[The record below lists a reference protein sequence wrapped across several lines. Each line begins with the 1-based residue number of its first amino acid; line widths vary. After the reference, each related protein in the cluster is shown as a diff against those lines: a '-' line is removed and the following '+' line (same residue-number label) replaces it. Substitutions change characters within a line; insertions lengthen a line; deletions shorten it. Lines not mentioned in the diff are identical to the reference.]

1 MHLRNKMT
9 KFQLK
14 IFLKAAYEII
24 LVFLQFFIISL
35 HFFQWQLIPQKQI
48 IQVST
53 LSYLLGFLII
63 IIALIILLFAIKD
76 LGRNLSPFPRP
87 LNKSNLVT
95 TGIYRFTRHPMYYSL
110 IFISFGV
117 FITKLSIHYLF
128 LSTSL
133 GLIIKFKIALEEQYL
148 KTKFKNYLIYK
159 NEVKY

>member
-1 MHLRNKMT
+1 MS

-14 IFLKAAYEII
+14 NFFKAVYELT

-35 HFFQWQLIPQKQI
+35 HFFRWEFIPQKQI
-48 IQVST
+48 IQVSFF
-53 LSYLLGFLII
+53 SYFVGFLII
-63 IIALIILLFAIKD
+63 IIAFIILLVAIKD

-87 LNKSNLVT
+87 INKSNLVT

-117 FITKLSIHYLF
+117 FIIKLSIYYLF
-128 LSTSL
+128 LSISL
-133 GLIIKFKIALEEQYL
+133 GLIIKFKIALEEYYL
-148 KTKFKNYLIYK
+148 NNKFKNYLLYK

>member
-1 MHLRNKMT
+1 MT

-14 IFLKAAYEII
+14 NFFNSAYEII

-35 HFFQWQLIPQKQI
+35 HFFKWEFIPQKQI
-48 IQVST
+48 IQVTSF
-53 LSYLLGFLII
+53 SYFVGFLII
-63 IIALIILLFAIKD
+63 IIAFIILLVAIKD

-87 LNKSNLVT
+87 IKNSNLVT

-117 FITKLSIHYLF
+117 FITKLSIYYLF

-133 GLIIKFKIALEEQYL
+133 ILIIKFKIDLEEQYL
-148 KTKFKNYLIYK
+148 KNKFKNYLFYK
-159 NEVKY
+159 NDVKY

>member
-1 MHLRNKMT
+1 MT

-14 IFLKAAYEII
+14 TFFKAAYELT

-35 HFFQWQLIPQKQI
+35 HFFQWDFIPQKQI
-48 IQVST
+48 IQVSPLT
-53 LSYLLGFLII
+53 YLVGFLII
-63 IIALIILLFAIKD
+63 IIAFIILLVALKD

-87 LNKSNLVT
+87 INNSNLVT

-117 FITKLSIHYLF
+117 FITNLSIYYLF
-128 LSTSL
+128 LSISL
-133 GLIIKFKIALEEQYL
+133 GLIIKFKIALEEEYL
-148 KTKFKNYLIYK
+148 NNKFKNYLLYK

>member
-1 MHLRNKMT
+1 MT

-35 HFFQWQLIPQKQI
+35 HFFQWEFIPQKQI
-48 IQVST
+48 IEVSN
-53 LSYLLGFLII
+53 LSYLVGFLII
-63 IIALIILLFAIKD
+63 IIAFIILLVAIKD

-87 LNKSNLVT
+87 INNSNLVT

-117 FITKLSIHYLF
+117 FIIKLSIYYLF
-128 LSTSL
+128 LSISL
-133 GLIIKFKIALEEQYL
+133 VLIIKFKIALEEQYL
-148 KTKFKNYLIYK
+148 NNKFENYLLYK